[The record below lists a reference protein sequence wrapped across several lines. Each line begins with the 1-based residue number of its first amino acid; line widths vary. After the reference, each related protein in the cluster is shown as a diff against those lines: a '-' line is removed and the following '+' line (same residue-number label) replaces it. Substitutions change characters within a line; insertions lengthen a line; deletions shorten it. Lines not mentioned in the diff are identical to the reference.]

1 MKQDTANIPE
11 ADPHDPIRP
20 ARMLAIYAVIWL
32 ACGGVALLAHLAAA
46 PRYIDTPTRVVG
58 GIANL
63 LGPWARPVADGW
75 PNAGK
80 PPHEPSALIGFVVL
94 VLAAG
99 VILGSLKADSRWAQH
114 FFIAA
119 FVPLA
124 ALWIG
129 IGFLELMVCA
139 S

>member
-1 MKQDTANIPE
+1 MCET
-11 ADPHDPIRP
+11 DPSDPIAP
-20 ARMLAIYAVIWL
+20 ARLLVIYAVIWL
-32 ACGGVALLAHLAAA
+32 GSGGMGLLAHLIAA

-63 LGPWARPVADGW
+63 LGPWARPVAAGW

-80 PPHEPSALIGFVVL
+80 PPHAPSAFIGFVVL

-99 VILGSLKADSRWAQH
+99 VILASLNADNRWGQY
-114 FFIAA
+114 FCIAA
-119 FVPLA
+119 FVVLA

>member
-1 MKQDTANIPE
+1 MKQDIAGMPE
-11 ADPHDPIRP
+11 ADPYDPIAP
-20 ARMLAIYAVIWL
+20 ARLLVIYAIIWL
-32 ACGGVALLAHLAAA
+32 GCGGVALLAHLITA

-80 PPHEPSALIGFVVL
+80 PPHAPSAFVGFVVL

-99 VILGSLKADSRWAQH
+99 VILASLKADSRWGQY
-114 FFIAA
+114 FLIAA